1 MSDLFLFE
9 GLILLEEGFHHI
21 LLTLN
26 CVPVSPMHN
35 ISIDSLARCLTVE
48 GSVPILLK
56 TVSALEV
63 ALFQLLP

>member
-9 GLILLEEGFHHI
+9 GLILLEKRFHHI
-21 LLTLN
+21 LHALN
-26 CVPVSPMHN
+26 YALVSPLYN

-48 GSVPILLK
+48 GGVPILLK